1 MAKVP
6 KTRNSGQWTEARYR
20 GFIRSALRK
29 AWQRWGPNQATKKAA
44 RVERGIYMC
53 AGYERE
59 QHVVTNSIKVDGKRK
74 NNIFTDH
81 IEPIGTHLT
90 WDETIAKMF
99 CEQENL
105 QVLCAACHKQKC
117 ADERKSGK
125 I

>member
-1 MAKVP
+1 MAKAP
-6 KTRNSGQWTEARYR
+6 KTRNGGQWTEARYR
-20 GFIRSALRK
+20 GFVRSALRK
-29 AWQRWGPNQATKKAA
+29 AWQATKKAA

-53 AGYERE
+53 AGYGRE
-59 QHVVTNSIKVDGKRK
+59 QHLVTASIKVDGKRK
-74 NNIFTDH
+74 GNIFTDH

-105 QVLCAACHKQKC
+105 QLLCLACHKIKC
-117 ADERKSGK
+117 ADERKAGK